1 MSTVCGLNLRA
12 YFLLASRTSIAA
24 CDAAAA
30 GDHFNAVDCR
40 LPLMP
45 HVPDHTQA
53 PAGERALS
61 LGQYA
66 SLVAAL
72 YRGRFQAEPWQDF
85 LSELRALCQP
95 CLTVIGLRLPT
106 PGDAG
111 IAYVGG
117 ANYSPQDLMNFAN
130 NYSALAPLVDL
141 PDGDTVALDDLIPR
155 SQLRQ
160 TVYYNAFMKPFDQEQ
175 IIGFDIQ
182 RSGQVALFV
191 RLIRGHGA
199 PDFGARERDILE
211 LLKPQFRELAVWLE
225 NGRSLARE
233 HTLHEQA
240 FTSLALG
247 TVMLDA
253 GLRIVHMNSVAEQLL
268 KDNTSIARVAG
279 KLRVMHH
286 REHQQLQQAVA
297 QLLTDSTQAVP
308 HVIPVERETGRSPLF
323 LTLRRLAQQ
332 DSLDDIQHAALYMT
346 DPELR
351 QIDQTP
357 LVMDAFGLTP
367 QEARLVIALAN
378 GGTLEGFAS
387 DTGISKNT
395 ARTHLYAS
403 FRKVGVT
410 QQSSL
415 VSHVIRAIYGL

>member
-1 MSTVCGLNLRA
+1 MRQIDGSSSQAITMSRA
-12 YFLLASRTSIAA
+12 PTL
-24 CDAAAA
+24 D
-30 GDHFNAVDCR
+30 
-40 LPLMP
+40 
-45 HVPDHTQA
+45 
-53 PAGERALS
+53 
-61 LGQYA
+61 QYA

-72 YRGRFQAEPWQDF
+72 YRGRFQEQHPWHDF
-85 LSELRALCQP
+85 LHELRELCWP

-117 ANYSPQDLMNFAN
+117 ATYSQQDLMNFAN

-141 PDGDTVALDDLIPR
+141 PDGETVALDELISR
-155 SQLRQ
+155 EQLRE

-175 IIGFDIQ
+175 IMGFDIH
-182 RSGQVALFV
+182 RDGKVALFV
-191 RLIRGHGA
+191 RLIRGHGE
-199 PDFGARERDILE
+199 PDFSTRERDILG
-211 LLKPQFRELAVWLE
+211 LLEPQFRELAVWLE

-233 HTLHEQA
+233 HDLHEQA
-240 FTSLALG
+240 FSSLSLG

-253 GLRIVHMNSVAEQLL
+253 DLHIEHANSVAEQLL
-268 KDNTSIARVAG
+268 KNNSTIARVG
-279 KLRVMHH
+279 DKLRVMRH
-286 REHQQLQQAVA
+286 REHQQLQHTVRH
-297 QLLTDSTQAVP
+297 LLADSKQAVP
-308 HVIPVERETGRSPLF
+308 HVIPLERESGQSPLF
-323 LTLRRLAQQ
+323 ITLRRLSRQ
-332 DSLDDIQHAALYMT
+332 DRLDDTQHIALYMT

-351 QIDQTP
+351 QIDQTR

-367 QEARLVIALAN
+367 KEARLVIALAN
-378 GGTLEGFAS
+378 GGTLEGFAT

-403 FRKVGVT
+403 FRKVGVS